1 MGRSLFAFCQT
12 DRAKGVVG
20 MCIREARLGDA
31 PGIAKV
37 HIQSWGAAYRG
48 LIPDSILEDL
58 NLQERT
64 LRWRNNLSR
73 PNVWIFVAVQEES
86 VVGFCSLA
94 PARDEEE
101 DSKTVAEVT
110 SIYVDPDE
118 WGKGFGKALS
128 EASLQKARQC
138 GFQEMVLWVLREN
151 RRARDFYE
159 HLGFQLDGAGNAKE
173 FAPGLLIPQVRY
185 RLELKD

>member
-1 MGRSLFAFCQT
+1 
-12 DRAKGVVG
+12 
-20 MCIREARLGDA
+20 MCIREARLEDA
-31 PGIAKV
+31 PGIARV
-37 HIQSWGAAYRG
+37 HIQTWRVAYRG

-58 NLQERT
+58 DLQERT
-64 LRWRNNLSR
+64 QLWRKNLSR
-73 PNVWIFVAVQEES
+73 PNVWIFVAVQEDS

-110 SIYVDPDE
+110 SIYVDPDK
-118 WGKGFGKALS
+118 WGKGCGKALS
-128 EASLQKARQC
+128 EAALQKARLY

-151 RRARDFYE
+151 SRARDFYE
-159 HLGFQLDGAGNAKE
+159 HLGFQLGGAGNAKG